1 VLHRDQAGQ
10 PDARA
15 VAGAGRAGDRDR
27 LRVCRARGRAK
38 LTARG
43 HVVGSLTNL
52 APERLKG
59 RPADPRSDLYAI
71 GIILY
76 ELIAG
81 RAPFI
86 GADDFELISAHLHD
100 DPPPLDLVA
109 PTPPPEPVARL
120 VMQALAKEPD
130 HRFASAL
137 AMAAAIEDAS
147 RSIATAG

>member
-1 VLHRDQAGQ
+1 MTSRSTRRRGPCRAELPALL
-10 PDARA
+10 ARA
-15 VAGAGRAGDRDR
+15 AATPRTY
-27 LRVCRARGRAK
+27 
-38 LTARG
+38 LT
-43 HVVGSLTNL
+43 
-52 APERLKG
+52 PKRLKS
-59 RPADPRSDLYAI
+59 RPADPRSYLYAI

-120 VMQALAKEPD
+120 VMQALAKEPE

-137 AMAAAIEDAS
+137 AMASAIEDAS
-147 RSIATAG
+147 RSVATAG